1 MSNLGNIIRFGWPY
15 LRRYSSRL
23 IAGILVGILF
33 GISNAVILGS
43 ADFVMQRLSGPKDK
57 NPWQTYTL
65 PAPDGAN
72 STPSTVVSNL
82 VISLSEVGEIWIDDL
97 RWTDSAANPPGN
109 PRAISEITFNETTNL
124 TRATGSHQASVIED
138 PDQLGNKVL
147 RILCTGSSSAPSSTV
162 ELALPAGHLLAAGHR
177 YDVSLRAKPGRGAPK
192 LILRYPGSGDERS
205 ITLSTKESSLPKLK
219 SLSEWTD
226 RANRWRTK
234 VYLELDPWIP
244 LKGRPM
250 DGHQMLGVLLLF
262 PALMALRG
270 YLGFL
275 SSYCL
280 GWVSQRVVN
289 DLQVD
294 VLAKLQSLSVDFFNR
309 SKLGDLTMRIHVDTA
324 ALQRSLDEGLGDI
337 IKQPVTVV
345 AIFGFLLVKD
355 WALTLFLL
363 VLLPFCLAPVIILG
377 KKARKAATKGVQ
389 TKVSQANLLIE
400 ALAGIRVVKAFSL
413 ESQQLARF
421 RNYATELVRHGVKG
435 LQAKE
440 MINPIIETVTAL
452 ILGLLVVLLFKSG
465 RNWDDMML
473 FILGLVSV
481 YTPLKSLT
489 RVHMIFQQSRV
500 GIERMAQIL
509 DEQPTVRE
517 PANPQILPPFE
528 RQIRFE
534 AVSFAYKDATVL
546 HELSIEIPR
555 GQKLGLAGESGSGKS
570 TLLNLLFRF
579 YDPTGGRVTIDG
591 IDLRTLRTASLRDQ
605 MALVSQEI
613 VLFDQTVAENIA
625 YGKQGATPD
634 EIEAAAKAA
643 FAHEFILQLPHGY
656 ETQVGERG
664 VSLSGGQR
672 QRLAIA
678 RAFVRNAPILVLDE
692 ATASLDSQ
700 AESEVQRAIDVLAEH
715 RTVICVAHR
724 LSTLA
729 NLDRIIVL
737 EKGRIVQD
745 GTFQELIRTEGP
757 FAWMARKQG
766 MSGL

>member
-33 GISNAVILGS
+33 GISNAIILGS
-43 ADFVMQRLSGPKDK
+43 ADFVMQRLSDPK
-57 NPWQTYTL
+57 
-65 PAPDGAN
+65 PAQV
-72 STPSTVVSNL
+72 ST
-82 VISLSEVGEIWIDDL
+82 
-97 RWTDSAANPPGN
+97 
-109 PRAISEITFNETTNL
+109 
-124 TRATGSHQASVIED
+124 
-138 PDQLGNKVL
+138 
-147 RILCTGSSSAPSSTV
+147 
-162 ELALPAGHLLAAGHR
+162 
-177 YDVSLRAKPGRGAPK
+177 
-192 LILRYPGSGDERS
+192 
-205 ITLSTKESSLPKLK
+205 SSLPKIEVLK
-219 SLSEWTD
+219 DWTERAEEWKRD
-226 RANRWRTK
+226 FRNR
-234 VYLELDPWIP
+234 LDPWIP
-244 LKGRPM
+244 LKGRQM
-250 DGHQMLGVLLLF
+250 DGKQIFGVLLLF

-294 VLAKLQSLSVDFFNR
+294 VLAKLQSLSLDFFNR

-324 ALQRSLDEGLGDI
+324 ALQRSLDEGLGDV
-337 IKQPVTVV
+337 IKQPVTVL
-345 AIFGFLLVKD
+345 AIFAFLLIKD
-355 WALTLFLL
+355 WSMTLFLL
-363 VLLPFCLAPVIILG
+363 VLLPFCLAPVIVLG

-400 ALAGIRVVKAFSL
+400 ALAGIRVVKAFGL
-413 ESQQLARF
+413 ESQQLGRF

-465 RNWDDMML
+465 RNWDDMLL
-473 FILGLVSV
+473 FIIGLVSV

-489 RVHMIFQQSRV
+489 RVHMIFQQSRI

-509 DEQPTVRE
+509 EEQPTVKE
-517 PANPQILPPFE
+517 PRDPQLLPPFE
-528 RQIRFE
+528 KNIRFE
-534 AVSFAYKDATVL
+534 EVTFAYKETTVL
-546 HELSIEIPR
+546 ERLSIEIPR
-555 GQKLGLAGESGSGKS
+555 GQKLGVAGESGSGKS

-579 YDPTGGRVTIDG
+579 YDPTRGRVTIDG
-591 IDLRTLRTASLRDQ
+591 RDLRTLQTSSLRDQ
-605 MALVSQEI
+605 MALVSQEV
-613 VLFDQTVAENIA
+613 VLFDQSVAENIA
-625 YGKQGATPD
+625 YGKQGATRE

-643 FAHEFILQLPHGY
+643 FAHDFILQLPHGY
-656 ETQVGERG
+656 ETYVGERG

-700 AESEVQRAIDVLAEH
+700 SESEVQRAIDVLAEH

-745 GTFQELIRTEGP
+745 GTFQDLIRTEGP

-766 MSGL
+766 MSGE